1 MPVFS
6 DNPYNPNPITKF
18 LVTFLS
24 GLTILNNIEFCLEL
38 GIVLLISILFYK
50 NSFKRDAIKG
60 ILFFAVFSLLPNFK
74 MIEGAPVIIKMF
86 FMLFIVFRMFYLPYL
101 SGKFLI
107 KTSDVGSIISSMDT
121 LRVPKNISIP
131 VAVMFRF
138 FPSFK
143 EEKDN
148 IKMAMKIRGIPF
160 KNPISYLEYVIVP
173 LLIISSN
180 IADDISK
187 AAETRCIENPIKKE
201 RYISVRIKGI
211 DFVYAASVS
220 ILVIG
225 GWLW

>member
-1 MPVFS
+1 M
-6 DNPYNPNPITKF
+6 
-18 LVTFLS
+18 
-24 GLTILNNIEFCLEL
+24 
-38 GIVLLISILFYK
+38 
-50 NSFKRDAIKG
+50 
-60 ILFFAVFSLLPNFK
+60 
-74 MIEGAPVIIKMF
+74 IIKMF

-211 DFVYAASVS
+211 DFVLCSFSFNTGDRRLAMVEIKKFNTVLSENEKNLTRYFTNYKKRGMY
-220 ILVIG
+220 ITYRQE
-225 GWLW
+225 W